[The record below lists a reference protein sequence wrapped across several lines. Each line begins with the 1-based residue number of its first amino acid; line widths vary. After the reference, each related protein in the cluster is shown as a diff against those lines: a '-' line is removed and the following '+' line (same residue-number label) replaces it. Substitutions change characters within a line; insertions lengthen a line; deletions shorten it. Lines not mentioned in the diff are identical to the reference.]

1 MESTQ
6 AIRRDFAAV
15 LIYRIGTTISYQML
29 MVAIGWHLF
38 NITNSVL
45 SLGLLGLV
53 ELVPYFFCSLFAG
66 HIVDTY
72 SRRGIAT
79 IACVL
84 HVLMGIFLMYV
95 ARDIFEPAEIYIY
108 VSVAIL
114 GIGRALLRPAYQS
127 IFGQVI
133 PRALTPKYSA
143 YASSGFQVCVV
154 SGPAL
159 AGILIAGIGLDYT
172 YLIAGLFALFGQY
185 GVFAVHLK
193 NLKRD
198 KNTAP
203 FWESFVESIHFVKNH
218 KLLLS
223 AMSIDMLAVLFGG
236 AVSML
241 PAFVKEILH
250 EGPETLGL
258 LRAAPAVGAI
268 LVGIYYAK
276 HPILVNSGKYL
287 MFGVAGFG
295 LATIGFSLSTTV
307 WMSAFFLFLTG
318 TFDSL
323 SVVVRV
329 AIFQLT
335 SPDHMRG
342 RISSINGIFVGS
354 SNELGALESG
364 VAASVMGLAPSIAF
378 GGVVTVFVA
387 MGFYQFATQLR
398 NLHIKDIIGN
408 EVKND

>member
-1 MESTQ
+1 
-6 AIRRDFAAV
+6 
-15 LIYRIGTTISYQML
+15 
-29 MVAIGWHLF
+29 
-38 NITNSVL
+38 
-45 SLGLLGLV
+45 
-53 ELVPYFFCSLFAG
+53 
-66 HIVDTY
+66 
-72 SRRGIAT
+72 
-79 IACVL
+79 
-84 HVLMGIFLMYV
+84 
-95 ARDIFEPAEIYIY
+95 
-108 VSVAIL
+108 
-114 GIGRALLRPAYQS
+114 
-127 IFGQVI
+127 
-133 PRALTPKYSA
+133 
-143 YASSGFQVCVV
+143 
-154 SGPAL
+154 
-159 AGILIAGIGLDYT
+159 
-172 YLIAGLFALFGQY
+172 
-185 GVFAVHLK
+185 
-193 NLKRD
+193 
-198 KNTAP
+198 
-203 FWESFVESIHFVKNH
+203 
-218 KLLLS
+218 
-223 AMSIDMLAVLFGG
+223 
-236 AVSML
+236 ML

-276 HPILVNSGKYL
+276 NPILVNSGKYL

>member
-1 MESTQ
+1 
-6 AIRRDFAAV
+6 
-15 LIYRIGTTISYQML
+15 
-29 MVAIGWHLF
+29 
-38 NITNSVL
+38 
-45 SLGLLGLV
+45 
-53 ELVPYFFCSLFAG
+53 
-66 HIVDTY
+66 
-72 SRRGIAT
+72 
-79 IACVL
+79 
-84 HVLMGIFLMYV
+84 
-95 ARDIFEPAEIYIY
+95 
-108 VSVAIL
+108 
-114 GIGRALLRPAYQS
+114 
-127 IFGQVI
+127 
-133 PRALTPKYSA
+133 
-143 YASSGFQVCVV
+143 VV

-159 AGILIAGIGLDYT
+159 GGLLIAGIGLDYT

-203 FWESFVESIHFVKNH
+203 FWESFVESIQFVKNH

-223 AMSIDMLAVLFGG
+223 AMSVDMLAVLFGG

-241 PAFVKEILH
+241 PAFVIEVLH

-268 LVGIYYAK
+268 LTGFYYAK
-276 HPILVNSGKYL
+276 NPILVNSGKYL
-287 MFGVAGFG
+287 MVGVAGFG
-295 LATIGFSLSTTV
+295 IATIGFSLSTTV
-307 WMSAFFLFLTG
+307 WMSALFLFLTG
-318 TFDSL
+318 VFDAL

-335 SPDHMRG
+335 TPDHMRG

-354 SNELGALESG
+354 ANELGALESG
-364 VAASVMGLAPSIAF
+364 VAASLLGLVPSIAF

-398 NLHIKDIIGN
+398 DLHIKDII
-408 EVKND
+408 EDKVKND